1 MSNDTIQ
8 VTLNR
13 TDVETIRSLLRDA
26 EIRNEQEGAANPY
39 KFSKPWYEKRAI
51 TCRFLVRK
59 LSKAK
64 DRRRKHLDLSD
75 ELFPVSK

>member
-1 MSNDTIQ
+1 MANDTVT

-13 TDVETIRSLLRDA
+13 TDIETIRSLLRDA
-26 EIRNEQEGAANPY
+26 EVENWRTAGQAHVP
-39 KFSKPWYEKRAI
+39 FSKPWYEKRAT

-64 DRRRKHLDLSD
+64 DRRRKYLDLSN
-75 ELFPVSK
+75 ELLPVSK